1 MIRKSDI
8 LKVNTIQYHK
18 YEQDLV
24 FNVLHDHYLSKAIVP
39 LKYFYRGLYGDN
51 RLNNMKYE
59 AKFFV

>member
-1 MIRKSDI
+1 MIRKSDM
-8 LKVNTIQYHK
+8 LKVNTIKYYK

-24 FNVLHDHYLSKAIVP
+24 FNVLYDHYLNKAIIP
-39 LKYFYRGLYGDN
+39 LKYFYRELYGDN